1 MTDLL
6 NPTEVE
12 AAELEGLAAVD
23 ADPELMGKI
32 LLARALKERRD
43 TAVAEYNAVKDE
55 LGGLLAGAN
64 LQGFTLSGKVAV
76 RRSFVRTP
84 RFNTKA
90 FKEKHPKLY
99 TAFTSVTE
107 SIRITVD

>member
-12 AAELEGLAAVD
+12 AAELEGLLPVD
-23 ADPELMGKI
+23 ADHELQGKI
-32 LLARALKERRD
+32 LLARALKQRRD
-43 TAVAEYNAVKDE
+43 LATAEYNAAKDE
-55 LGGLLAGAN
+55 LGAALAAAN
-64 LQGFTLSGKVAV
+64 LQGFTLEGKVVV

-84 RFNTKA
+84 RFDSKG

-99 TAFTSVTE
+99 AAFVNVTE
-107 SIRITVD
+107 SIRITID